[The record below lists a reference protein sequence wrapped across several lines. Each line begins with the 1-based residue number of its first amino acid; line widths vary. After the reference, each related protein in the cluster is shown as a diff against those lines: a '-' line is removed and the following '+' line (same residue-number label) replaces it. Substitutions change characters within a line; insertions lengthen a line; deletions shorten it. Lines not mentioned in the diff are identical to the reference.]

1 MPNSV
6 LLSANRK
13 AIGGKE
19 MVRAIG
25 GIIGRFG
32 NKYDLGRLR
41 GSYLEVD
48 IGDMRSE
55 NRLLGIIG
63 RDVALQLHFPNT
75 KGPIHYLVD
84 SQNVNRSFKNG
95 KWDFKS
101 KSNDLGKYGHAIDAS
116 GFLRTDR

>member
-63 RDVALQLHFPNT
+63 RDGTLQLHVQSTSPQYIT
-75 KGPIHYLVD
+75 LLIHKRYFFF
-84 SQNVNRSFKNG
+84 Q
-95 KWDFKS
+95 KWEM
-101 KSNDLGKYGHAIDAS
+101 
-116 GFLRTDR
+116 